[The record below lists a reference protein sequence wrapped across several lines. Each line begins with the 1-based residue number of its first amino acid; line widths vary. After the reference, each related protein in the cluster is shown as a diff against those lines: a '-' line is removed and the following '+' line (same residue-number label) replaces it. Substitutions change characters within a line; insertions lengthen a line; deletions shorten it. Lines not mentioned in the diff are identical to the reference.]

1 MSQNFA
7 ALLYLDQYQN
17 GLLEAEV
24 TTLREQARIFAG
36 ALSEASVREES
47 PDSPRLAPDLARPL
61 LRGLTDPTPNAQ
73 ARLFSPEG
81 EILADT
87 RVREGAGGAVTIEPL
102 QPALNR
108 GRLASLVGQVYDDLL
123 SLLPHQAEVSLLD
136 IGQQPA
142 GADWSPD
149 VREELK
155 GRATLILAKQRN
167 GPTGDIELTF
177 LSQYTRFEDRAK
189 VDTNDAAEAEAHA
202 HFEAER
208 ARVRADK

>member
-1 MSQNFA
+1 MPDSGNIILAFFRPDPEAGETRLRFISPLLRRILLVNLLPLALLLA

-17 GLLEAEV
+17 GLLAAEV
-24 TTLREQARIFAG
+24 TALREQARIFAG
-36 ALSEASVREES
+36 ALSEAALREDS

-81 EILADT
+81 EVLADT

-102 QPALNR
+102 QPAADR
-108 GRLASLVGQVYDDLL
+108 GRLATLVGQVYDDLL

-142 GADWSPD
+142 GTDWSPD

-155 GRATLILAKQRN
+155 RNAATPGRLI
-167 GPTGDIELTF
+167 PP
-177 LSQYTRFEDRAK
+177 
-189 VDTNDAAEAEAHA
+189 
-202 HFEAER
+202 
-208 ARVRADK
+208 